1 LRAGSEHVVS
11 WAPVSAESGG
21 IEEMELILS
30 LDGGATYPLRVTRK
44 LSKTARE
51 FTWRIPNIP
60 TGHAHLALRTG
71 SLARGE
77 AVVLVS
83 AEFSIEAEPTARL
96 EDLGPFRGEFR
107 VGDAAVGAP
116 PVALPDP
123 DLGASPDAMSN
134 SDSELLADES
144 PVPILAVPVPASEI
158 DGARSTLA
166 PSLPSASIAPLRLS
180 PSKRE

>member
-1 LRAGSEHVVS
+1 
-11 WAPVSAESGG
+11 
-21 IEEMELILS
+21 MELILS
-30 LDGGATYPLRVTRK
+30 LDGGATFPLRVTRN
-44 LSKTARE
+44 LSKTVRE
-51 FTWRIPNIP
+51 FTWRIPNVP

-116 PVALPDP
+116 RVVLPDP
-123 DLGASPDAMSN
+123 DVGASPDAISN
-134 SDSELLADES
+134 SDSELLAEES
-144 PVPILAVPVPASEI
+144 PSPILVIPAPASEI
-158 DGARSTLA
+158 DGTGSTLA
-166 PSLPSASIAPLRLS
+166 SSLPSASLAPLRLS